1 MIKSRDLGNSNVMKL
16 FLKLLKGV
24 IVLIYYFHTYKI
36 LLKSLFSEVKWDLAI
51 TFLGQNKYLSLHTE
65 RAFLVTD
72 VAAHMSSKNRWFD
85 VFGKLTGKHIWD
97 KVFKSGLS
105 KFCGKTAF
113 KKFSYSTLEYFVPYK
128 EMYLYYSCRPA
139 NCFLGNSIQ

>member
-1 MIKSRDLGNSNVMKL
+1 MTKSRDLGNSNVMTL

-36 LLKSLFSEVKWDLAI
+36 LLKSLFSEAKWDLAI
-51 TFLGQNKYLSLHTE
+51 IFLGQTKYLSPHIE
-65 RAFLVTD
+65 RAFLVTE
-72 VAAHMSSKNRWFD
+72 AAARMSSKNGRFD

-105 KFCGKTAF
+105 KFCGRQPLKNLVIPLLNTLSRI
-113 KKFSYSTLEYFVPYK
+113 KKCIYTTVVDL
-128 EMYLYYSCRPA
+128 
-139 NCFLGNSIQ
+139 